1 MPRQIVPPAAR
12 RPLGGLLL
20 ALLAA
25 VAAYTYI
32 AKYRETASGSS
43 VCHPNLAR
51 LRANDGREILL
62 IGTLCVDLDE
72 ESAGLVTNALN
83 AQRPEVV
90 MLEGS
95 PPAVSNAMISTGHWE
110 ILGMRR
116 PNDTE
121 WMNLDPDLRPV
132 ELQRPPQ
139 KRRFWQLFSGPVAPE
154 RSLVPLKVSIWAYH
168 LMSSVGGNLC
178 ATVAAASRLNVPLRF
193 LGPPEGGMQGYV
205 QVNAIAQQAASELLE
220 EERKKGQLSSED
232 MNVALQRAEKHV
244 REVFDKWAHDG
255 RAECNRLLETLKKEG
270 PEIYSQQEERA
281 TRLAQAVLRTM
292 EDYRRGAV
300 VLTTIEQYI
309 IVQKQLEEA
318 GFVFVSQCATKGS
331 A

>member
-32 AKYRETASGSS
+32 VKYRETASGST

-72 ESAGLVTNALN
+72 ESARLVTNALN
-83 AQRPEVV
+83 AQHPEVV

-95 PPAVSNAMISTGHWE
+95 PPAVSQAMISTGHWE
-110 ILGMRR
+110 ILGIRR

-121 WMNLDPDLRPV
+121 WMNLDPELHPV
-132 ELQRPPQ
+132 ELQRPRQ
-139 KRRFWQLFSGPVAPE
+139 KRGFLQLFSGSVAPE
-154 RSLVPLKVSIWAYH
+154 RSLVPLKVNFWAYH
-168 LMSSVGGNLC
+168 LLSSVGGNLC

-205 QVNAIAQQAASELLE
+205 QVSAIANQAAGELLE

-281 TRLAQAVLRTM
+281 SRLAESVLRTM

-300 VLTTIEQYI
+300 VLTTIEQYVT
-309 IVQKQLEEA
+309 VQKELEQA
-318 GFVFVSQCATKGS
+318 GFVFVSQCATKSS